1 MVVVKEKKNLK
12 RSDDA
17 DLCFCRQI
25 SVLKA
30 KLNEALSMPAGKQ
43 KLQYE
48 VSATCLVDVLHV
60 ASVHVFVSS
69 FVAHMFAVS
78 TPLSHLLLPTCS
90 LYPHLCPI
98 FCCPHVRCIHT
109 FVSSFVA
116 QMFAVG
122 HACVCFFLL
131 SRDPHHSV
139 RLVGCSNPV
148 AFCCPH
154 TVMCLSHFFHPSRL
168 PFLSTFLC
176 HCVSF
181 TLDCVDFV
189 LLLSYPPCCTS
200 RSPFTAC
207 V

>member
-1 MVVVKEKKNLK
+1 MLVVVKEKKNLK

-78 TPLSHLLLPTCS
+78 TLLSHLLLPKCS
-90 LYPHLCPI
+90 LWGMP
-98 FCCPHVRCIHT
+98 
-109 FVSSFVA
+109 VS
-116 QMFAVG
+116 
-122 HACVCFFLL
+122 
-131 SRDPHHSV
+131 
-139 RLVGCSNPV
+139 
-148 AFCCPH
+148 
-154 TVMCLSHFFHPSRL
+154 
-168 PFLSTFLC
+168 
-176 HCVSF
+176 VSF
-181 TLDCVDFV
+181 SCLVTHTILCGWWGVQIQ
-189 LLLSYPPCCTS
+189 
-200 RSPFTAC
+200 
-207 V
+207 